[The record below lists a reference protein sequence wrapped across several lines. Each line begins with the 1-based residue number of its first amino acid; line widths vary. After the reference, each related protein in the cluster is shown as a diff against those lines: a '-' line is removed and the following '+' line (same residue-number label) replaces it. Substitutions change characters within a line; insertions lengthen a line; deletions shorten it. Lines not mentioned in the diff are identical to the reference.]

1 MTPQD
6 LLRDALSETN
16 VRLSMAKDEAIQIV
30 ALEGARLAAASAE
43 PGFDVVL
50 RASRDVVAMKLGI
63 NASLEARAAD
73 ARIVGVIQAILL
85 GIATA

>member
-1 MTPQD
+1 MSPQD

-16 VRLSMAKDEAIQIV
+16 VRLNMAKDEAIQLV
-30 ALEGARLAAASAE
+30 ALEGARLAAASGE

-50 RASRDVVAMKLGI
+50 RASRDVVAMKLGV